1 MKRLGKYEVLQKIG
15 EGGFGVVY
23 RGRDPLLDRIVAI
36 KTCTSSERKVRK
48 RFFREAEIS
57 GRLRHPNVVTVHDFG
72 VEDELPYLVQ
82 EFLPGADLHHFLEAE
97 PDTSLGTRVRFL
109 RGIAEGLRYAH
120 SAGVIHRDVKPANVR
135 VIDGRRVKVMDFG
148 IAKISDQE
156 SELTDTG
163 LPLGT
168 VAYLSPEQLSEQTLD
183 ARCDQFAFGV
193 LAFEVLAG
201 HRPFRAT
208 SIHALFYQ
216 ILSEATE
223 RLDQVDEDIPKELA
237 DLVERCLEKGRDDR
251 YGDFGELIDDLEPIQ
266 SQIPGAWDRTEQAIF
281 LDRLRLRAREVD
293 QVGERARHALGIDD
307 APEAAEAPEE
317 ETRLSEAA
325 TASTAYPQEI
335 ASLTTRVLEQL
346 DSGALEGAALAFVQ
360 LEQKARGASFLDE
373 IRQKLDAGFKNTRRA
388 RR

>member
-1 MKRLGKYEVLQKIG
+1 MKRLGKYEVLEKIG

-23 RGRDPLLDRIVAI
+23 KGRDPLLDRIVAI

-72 VEDELPYLVQ
+72 VEGELPFLVQ
-82 EFLPGADLHHFLEAE
+82 EFLTGSDLHHFLEDSPE
-97 PDTSLGTRVRFL
+97 TPLGTRIRFL

-120 SAGVIHRDVKPANVR
+120 AVGVIHRDVKPANVR
-135 VIDGRRVKVMDFG
+135 VLDRRRVKVMDFG
-148 IAKISDQE
+148 IAKICDQE

-193 LAFEVLAG
+193 LAFEVLTG
-201 HRPFRAT
+201 KRPFRAT

-216 ILSEATE
+216 ILSEDAE
-223 RLDQVDEDIPKELA
+223 RLDAIDDGIPESLA
-237 DLVERCLEKGRDDR
+237 DLVARCLQKQRDDR
-251 YGDFGELIDDLEPIQ
+251 YADFGELIDDLEPIQ
-266 SQIPGAWDRTEQAIF
+266 RQVPGAWDRTEQAIL

-293 QVGERARHALGIDD
+293 RVGERARRALGLASETAEPGTGAAQTA
-307 APEAAEAPEE
+307 AP
-317 ETRLSEAA
+317 LSEAA
-325 TASTAYPQEI
+325 TADSPFPQDI
-335 ASLTTRVLEQL
+335 AKLTTRVLEQL

-360 LEQKARGASFLDE
+360 LEQKARGASFLE
-373 IRQKLDAGFKNTRRA
+373 ELRQKLDAGFKSSRQS
-388 RR
+388 